1 MGEHLDD
8 FEAREKDTAEALKRA
23 RIETEELKLAVG
35 RLMAT
40 ADGKRFVFW
49 LLSRSGL
56 YAEALSPGR
65 PDVTGY
71 ALGRQSMG
79 RDVLAQL
86 DAVDA
91 RLYPRLMLD
100 MAELRELDRAAHE
113 AAEKARQPEDGD
125 EDYA

>member
-8 FEAREKDTAEALKRA
+8 YEAREKAKAEALKRA
-23 RIETEELKLAVG
+23 RIESEELRLSVG

-65 PDVTGY
+65 PDATGY
-71 ALGRQSMG
+71 ALGRQSIG
-79 RDVLAQL
+79 R
-86 DAVDA
+86 
-91 RLYPRLMLD
+91 
-100 MAELRELDRAAHE
+100 
-113 AAEKARQPEDGD
+113 
-125 EDYA
+125 